1 MRCFLTL
8 ALLLL
13 LLTFVGDVAG
23 GPNEGVS
30 QELFIRMDGG
40 LLTIQA
46 KEVPHR
52 QILEELAKRLGVQLI
67 VAGPLE
73 ERRSLELNGMPWENA
88 LKKALSP
95 AGWAFVY
102 ERFAE
107 GTRLAKVFVFPPEA
121 AETSRRAVASAVARV
136 PPRES
141 RVPAQ
146 AASGEEAPANPDQ
159 QEGIKAALSALVD
172 VDAQATQAL
181 ALVGLAAMGEGAV
194 NAFVQLSGGYYRWG
208 DVGCRVGGRLEMSL
222 AWWRGRRRQNRGN
235 RPRDRD
241 NGIYDPDVIRKPAK
255 KIL

>member
-107 GTRLAKVFVFPPEA
+107 GTRLAKVFVFPPGA

-146 AASGEEAPANPDQ
+146 AAPGEEAPANPDQ

-194 NAFVQLSGGYYRWG
+194 NAFVQALQHETADVREMAAAALDDLGGEQTLWALQQLLQ
-208 DVGCRVGGRLEMSL
+208 DEDEEL
-222 AWWRGRRRQNRGN
+222 
-235 RPRDRD
+235 
-241 NGIYDPDVIRKPAK
+241 RKAAREAFGSM
-255 KIL
+255 LQESR

>member
-107 GTRLAKVFVFPPEA
+107 GTRLAKVFVFPPGA

-136 PPRES
+136 RPRES

-146 AASGEEAPANPDQ
+146 AAPGEEAPANPDQ

-172 VDAQATQAL
+172 IDAQATQAL

-194 NAFVQLSGGYYRWG
+194 NAFIQSLQNEAPEVRETAAETLEELGGEQTLWALQQLLQEG
-208 DVGCRVGGRLEMSL
+208 DEKLRQAAREAFGSL
-222 AWWRGRRRQNRGN
+222 LQESR
-235 RPRDRD
+235 
-241 NGIYDPDVIRKPAK
+241 
-255 KIL
+255 